1 MGIQI
6 ISAGSAL
13 PELAV
18 TNDDLS
24 KFLDTSDEWI
34 STRTGIKQRYIATK
48 ETTTD
53 LGIKAAR
60 IALKNSGLSKD
71 DIELVVCATGT
82 PDVCAPTVAA
92 NIKKEL
98 GIESAPAFDMNTN
111 CSSFI
116 YAITVAESLMKNC
129 NYKNAIVIGVDVNSQ
144 IVDWQDR
151 GTAVLFGDGAG
162 AVVLSNT
169 EDTGIIATYLDCII
183 DKDNSL
189 ACNNKIDATPFF
201 EADAD
206 RNTKVT
212 MNGKSIMRFATKAF
226 TEAVNAVVDKAE
238 ISVSDIKLIIPHQ
251 ANLRILKAAAGKM
264 NIDED
269 KIYVNIDKVANTQ
282 AGTIPIALHEAL
294 EKKLIN
300 RGDIILFVAFG
311 AGLSSGAVLL
321 KW

>member
-24 KFLDTSDEWI
+24 RFLDTSDEWI

-60 IALKNSGLSKD
+60 IALENSGLSKD

-98 GIESAPAFDMNTN
+98 GIESAPAFDINTN

-144 IVDWQDR
+144 IIDWNDR

-162 AVVLSNT
+162 AVVISNT
-169 EDTGIIATYLDCII
+169 ESSGIISTYLDCII
-183 DKDNSL
+183 DQDNSL
-189 ACNNKIDATPFF
+189 ACNNKIDSTPFF
-201 EADAD
+201 ETDAE

-212 MNGKSIMRFATKAF
+212 MSGKSVMRFATKAF
-226 TEAVNAVVDKAE
+226 TEAVSAVIDKAN
-238 ISVSDIKLIIPHQ
+238 ISVEDIKIIIPHQ
-251 ANLRILKAAAGKM
+251 ANLRILKAAASKM

-282 AGTIPIALHEAL
+282 AATIPIALHEAL

-300 RGDIILFVAFG
+300 RGDIVLFVAFG

-321 KW
+321 EW

>member
-13 PELAV
+13 PKLAV

-53 LGIKAAR
+53 LGAKAAR
-60 IALKNSGLSKD
+60 IALENSGLSKD

-82 PDVCAPTVAA
+82 PDICAPTVAA

-162 AVVLSNT
+162 AVVISNT
-169 EDTGIIATYLDCII
+169 ENSGIISTHLDCII
-183 DKDNSL
+183 DQDNSL
-189 ACNNKIDATPFF
+189 ACNNKIDSTPFF
-201 EADAD
+201 DTDAK

-212 MNGKSIMRFATKAF
+212 MSGKSVMRFATKAF
-226 TEAVNAVVDKAE
+226 TEAVSAVIDKAN
-238 ISVSDIKLIIPHQ
+238 ISVGDIKIIIPHQ

-264 NIDED
+264 NIGED

-282 AGTIPIALHEAL
+282 AATIPIALHEAL

-300 RGDIILFVAFG
+300 RGDIVLFVAFG

>member
-13 PELAV
+13 PKLAV

-24 KFLDTSDEWI
+24 RFLDTSDEWI

-60 IALKNSGLSKD
+60 IALENSGLSKD

-144 IVDWQDR
+144 IIDWKDR

-162 AVVLSNT
+162 AVVISNT
-169 EDTGIIATYLDCII
+169 ESSGIISTYLDCII
-183 DKDNSL
+183 DQDNSL
-189 ACNNKIDATPFF
+189 ACNNKIDSTPFF
-201 EADAD
+201 ETDAE

-212 MNGKSIMRFATKAF
+212 MSGKSVMRFATKAF
-226 TEAVNAVVDKAE
+226 TEAVSAVIDKAN
-238 ISVSDIKLIIPHQ
+238 ISVEDIKIIIPHQ
-251 ANLRILKAAAGKM
+251 ANLRILKAAASKM

-282 AGTIPIALHEAL
+282 AATIPIALHEAL

-300 RGDIILFVAFG
+300 RGDIVLFVAFG

>member
-13 PELAV
+13 PKLAV

-53 LGIKAAR
+53 LGAKAAR
-60 IALKNSGLSKD
+60 IALENSGLSKD

-144 IVDWQDR
+144 IVDWKDR

-162 AVVLSNT
+162 AVVISNT
-169 EDTGIIATYLDCII
+169 ESSGIISTYLDCII
-183 DKDNSL
+183 DQDNSL
-189 ACNNKIDATPFF
+189 ACNNKIDSTPFF
-201 EADAD
+201 ETDAE

-212 MNGKSIMRFATKAF
+212 MSGKSVMRFATKAF
-226 TEAVNAVVDKAE
+226 TEAVSAVIDKAN
-238 ISVSDIKLIIPHQ
+238 ISVEDIKIIIPHQ
-251 ANLRILKAAAGKM
+251 ANLRILKAAASKM

-282 AGTIPIALHEAL
+282 AATIPIALHEAL

-300 RGDIILFVAFG
+300 RGDIVLFVAFG

>member
-13 PELAV
+13 PKLTV

-24 KFLDTSDEWI
+24 RFLDTSDEWI

-60 IALKNSGLSKD
+60 IALENSGLSKD

-144 IVDWQDR
+144 IIDWKDR

-162 AVVLSNT
+162 AVVISNT
-169 EDTGIIATYLDCII
+169 ESSGIISTYLDCII
-183 DKDNSL
+183 DQDNSL
-189 ACNNKIDATPFF
+189 ACNNKIDSTPFF
-201 EADAD
+201 ETDAE

-212 MNGKSIMRFATKAF
+212 MSGKSVMRFATKAF
-226 TEAVNAVVDKAE
+226 TEAVSAVIDKAN
-238 ISVSDIKLIIPHQ
+238 ISVEDIKIIIPHQ
-251 ANLRILKAAAGKM
+251 ANLRILKAAASKM

-282 AGTIPIALHEAL
+282 AATIPIALHEAL

-300 RGDIILFVAFG
+300 RGDIVLFVAFG

-321 KW
+321 EW

>member
-13 PELAV
+13 PKLEV

-53 LGIKAAR
+53 LGAKAAR
-60 IALKNSGLSKD
+60 IALENSGLSKD

-162 AVVLSNT
+162 AVVISNT
-169 EDTGIIATYLDCII
+169 ENSGIISTHLDCII
-183 DKDNSL
+183 DQDNSL
-189 ACNNKIDATPFF
+189 ACNNKIDSTPFF
-201 EADAD
+201 DTDAK

-212 MNGKSIMRFATKAF
+212 MSGKSVMRFATKAF
-226 TEAVNAVVDKAE
+226 TEAVSAVIDKAN
-238 ISVSDIKLIIPHQ
+238 ISVGDIKIIIPHQ

-282 AGTIPIALHEAL
+282 AATIPIALHEAL

-300 RGDIILFVAFG
+300 RGDIVLFVAFG

>member
-6 ISAGSAL
+6 IAAGSSL

-48 ETTTD
+48 ETTTE
-53 LGIKAAR
+53 LGAKAAR
-60 IALKNSGLSKD
+60 IALQNSGLSKD
-71 DIELVVCATGT
+71 DIDLVICATGT

-111 CSSFI
+111 CSSFV

-129 NYKNAIVIGVDVNSQ
+129 NYKNAIVIGADVTSQ
-144 IVDWQDR
+144 ILDWKDR

-169 EDTGIIATYLDCII
+169 ENAGILSSYLDCII

-189 ACNNKIDATPFF
+189 ACNNKIDSTPFF
-201 EADAD
+201 QSDPE
-206 RNTKVT
+206 RVTKVT
-212 MNGKSIMRFATKAF
+212 MSGKSVMRFATQAF
-226 TEAVNAVVDKAE
+226 TEAVSAVVTKAN

-251 ANLRILKAAAGKM
+251 ANLRILKAAASKM
-264 NIDED
+264 NIDES

-282 AGTIPIALHEAL
+282 AATIPIALHEAL

-300 RGDIILFVAFG
+300 RGDVILFVAFG
-311 AGLSSGAVLL
+311 AGLSLGAVLL

>member
-6 ISAGSAL
+6 ISAGSCL
-13 PELAV
+13 PELLV

-34 STRTGIKQRYIATK
+34 STRTGIRQRYIATS

-53 LGIKAAR
+53 LGAKAAK
-60 IALKNSGLSKD
+60 IALENSGLSCN
-71 DIELVVCATGT
+71 DIDLVICTTGT

-111 CSSFI
+111 CSSFV

-144 IVDWQDR
+144 ILDWQDR
-151 GTAVLFGDGAG
+151 ATAVLFGDGAG

-169 EDTGIIATYLDCII
+169 KSRGILSTHLDCII
-183 DKDNSL
+183 DQDNSL
-189 ACNNKIDATPFF
+189 ACNNKIESTPFHKVDH
-201 EADAD
+201 E
-206 RNTKVT
+206 RNTKVV
-212 MNGKSIMRFATKAF
+212 MSGKSVMRFAVKAF
-226 TEAVNAVVDKAE
+226 TEAVNSVVEKAG
-238 ISVSDIKLIIPHQ
+238 ISVEDIKLIIPHQ
-251 ANLRILKAAAGKM
+251 ANLRILKAAAKKM
-264 NIDED
+264 NIDEN
-269 KIYVNIDKVANTQ
+269 KIYVNIDKVSNTQ

-294 EKKLIN
+294 NKNMIN

-311 AGLSSGAVLL
+311 AGLSSGAVLIE
-321 KW
+321 W